1 MSGPRI
7 GLIDIETAP
16 IDASVWALFDQNVG
30 LNQINVEW
38 SILSYTYKPLGA
50 GRNKLVYSD
59 TSGNP
64 RDDTKLCNELW
75 EIMHDNDFLIAQ
87 NGKRFDMRK
96 IRARLIMHDKAPPSP
111 VVCIDTML
119 MARQVASFT
128 SNKLEWLSTYFSTVA
143 KRKHKD
149 FPGFELWRE
158 CLADNPKAWRSMRLY
173 NIDDVLSM
181 EQVYLKLRPWVNGHP
196 NIAVFNDSEELAC
209 PKCGSTDVAHDGY
222 KHTNVSKYKRYRCGS
237 CGGWSHDRYTV
248 NSKAKRRVL
257 LGN

>member
-1 MSGPRI
+1 MSQPKI

-30 LNQINVEW
+30 LNQINCEW
-38 SILSYTYKPLGA
+38 SILSYTLKPLG
-50 GRNKLVYSD
+50 GPRKSIVYSD
-59 TSGNP
+59 TQGDP
-64 RDDTKLCNELW
+64 RNDRAICHELW
-75 EIMHDNDFLIAQ
+75 HIMHDYDFLIAQ

-96 IRARLIMHDKAPPSP
+96 IRARLIMHGMQPHAP
-111 VVCIDTML
+111 VACIDTML

-128 SNKLEWLSTYFSTVA
+128 SNKLEWLSTYFSSVQ

-173 NIDDVLSM
+173 NIDDVVSM
-181 EQVYLKLRPWVNGHP
+181 EEVYLKLRPWVSGHP
-196 NIAVFNDSEELAC
+196 NVAVFNDTEELAC
-209 PKCGSTDVAHDGY
+209 PRCGSHDVVHDGF
-222 KHTNVSKYKRYRCGS
+222 KHTSVSKYKRYRCNS

-248 NSKAKRRVL
+248 NSKAKRRTL